1 VADYFVGRIKAF
13 PVNDRE
19 VGGFTG
25 FFAFHL
31 LQQKAEREP
40 GKPGRSLPGP
50 SAVCRLQSALGLR
63 PRRALSSAGV

>member
-1 VADYFVGRIKAF
+1 MADYFVGRIKAF

-31 LQQKAEREP
+31 LQQKAERSRASPVEAYPALLLFAGSSRRSGCVPAEP
-40 GKPGRSLPGP
+40 YPPLE
-50 SAVCRLQSALGLR
+50 
-63 PRRALSSAGV
+63 